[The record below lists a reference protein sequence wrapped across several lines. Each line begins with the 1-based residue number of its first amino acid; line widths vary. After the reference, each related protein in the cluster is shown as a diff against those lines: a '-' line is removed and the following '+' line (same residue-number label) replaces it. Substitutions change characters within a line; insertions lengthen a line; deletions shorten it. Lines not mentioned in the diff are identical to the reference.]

1 MINCTSHSGA
11 TTMNT
16 ASKTLGFGR
25 SLACALAACLLTAVL
40 LGSIGQSPVQAARSA
55 AIELAQA

>member
-1 MINCTSHSGA
+1 
-11 TTMNT
+11 MNT

-25 SLACALAACLLTAVL
+25 SFTCALAACLLTVVL

>member
-1 MINCTSHSGA
+1 MINTSSGV

-16 ASKTLGFGR
+16 ASKTLGFAR
-25 SLACALAACLLTAVL
+25 SFACAVAACLLTVVL

>member
-1 MINCTSHSGA
+1 MINTTSGD
-11 TTMNT
+11 TTMNS

-25 SLACALAACLLTAVL
+25 SFVCALAACLLTVVL

-55 AIELAQA
+55 AIEQAQA

>member
-1 MINCTSHSGA
+1 VINTNPSGD

-16 ASKTLGFGR
+16 TTTSLGFGR
-25 SLACALAACLLTAVL
+25 SFACALAACLLTVVL
-40 LGSIGQSPVQAARSA
+40 LGSIAQSPVQAARSA

>member
-1 MINCTSHSGA
+1 MINAISDSGV

-25 SLACALAACLLTAVL
+25 SFACALAACLLTVVL
-40 LGSIGQSPVQAARSA
+40 LGSIGQSPVQAAQSA
-55 AIELAQA
+55 AAELTQT

>member
-1 MINCTSHSGA
+1 MINTTLLGE

-16 ASKTLGFGR
+16 TTHALGFGR
-25 SLACALAACLLTAVL
+25 SFACALAACLLTVVL

-55 AIELAQA
+55 GIELAQA